1 MSEINEGWHGV
12 ARDQFLVLYPA
23 FRTAPIRRVFYS
35 GLGLT
40 RFYTYTITINGGP
53 QNVSTAIQVDDKI
66 VETASSPDKD
76 EGFAQV
82 SITFA
87 EKDPSISRRV
97 RIWALIVMGIGSFV
111 SILPFVGL
119 TAKLMN
125 FHVDLLA
132 LSVGFGCLFFA
143 YIGTRT

>member
-1 MSEINEGWHGV
+1 LLLWIAGILALLGSIGLVSVLLEVLFLKFNVLMIVVGIFCLGAAFIVSER
-12 ARDQFLVLYPA
+12 A
-23 FRTAPIRRVFYS
+23 
-35 GLGLT
+35 
-40 RFYTYTITINGGP
+40 TIG
-53 QNVSTAIQVDDKI
+53 
-66 VETASSPDKD
+66 
-76 EGFAQV
+76 
-82 SITFA
+82 

-97 RIWALIVMGIGSFV
+97 RIWALLVMGIVSFV